1 MSDYYPIF
9 VDLRGRPALVVG
21 GGPVAEGK
29 VLGLLEA
36 GACVT
41 VISPDLTTELHQLA
55 QAEKLLWVSRKY
67 RAGDSAGAFI
77 VIGATNDPAANAAV
91 WEEASA
97 RNQLANIVDD
107 IPHCNFIAPS
117 ILRQGDLTV
126 AISTGGRAP
135 TLAVRLR
142 EKLEPLIG
150 AEYARF
156 LQMVA
161 PLRAILLQKYPPF
174 AVRKKLWYQLVDSDI
189 LELLKNGDEAT
200 AWQRIFSILGI
211 EPAELENRPQA

>member
-9 VDLRGRPALVVG
+9 VDLRGKAALVVG

-29 VLGLLEA
+29 VRGLLEA

-41 VISPDLTTELHQLA
+41 VVSPDLTPELQQLA
-55 QAEKLLWVSRKY
+55 QKGELLWVQRKY
-67 RAGDSAGAFI
+67 QTGDTAGSFL

-161 PLRAILLQKYPPF
+161 PLRAVLLQKHPPF

-189 LELLKNGDEAT
+189 LDLLKKGDEAT
-200 AWQRIFSILGI
+200 AWQRIYTIFGI
-211 EPAELENRPQA
+211 EPGELENPPQA